1 MNFEPEIQQ
10 NAFLYQLII
19 AYYTLNEDNLLKHKL
34 PAKKKSNFTESRV
47 IFQTNIS
54 FQRMLLSHFNLGGK
68 RCKKQKKS
76 NKNKMEGKRKKE
88 EKSV

>member
-34 PAKKKSNFTESRV
+34 LV
-47 IFQTNIS
+47 
-54 FQRMLLSHFNLGGK
+54 
-68 RCKKQKKS
+68 
-76 NKNKMEGKRKKE
+76 
-88 EKSV
+88 